1 LSEAFGFDKI
11 KLLRSEQEDFS
22 MNVKAALILAAVVAL
37 ITAMVFLILYG
48 IGGRQNLQTTIPLP
62 SDKAAQAYVL
72 DKKLLASVSK
82 ITTINA
88 GGPNFT
94 MLQGNDEAGNAAI
107 VWLTGKD
114 NEIVVRGSALVKDG
128 VPREAVIAKL
138 KEKNIDST
146 QIEDMFIS
154 PYDYTSGR
162 IIWFVREKN
171 IRKHWLSYDF
181 KTGEFLWDVFQD
193 PTAWKL

>member
-1 LSEAFGFDKI
+1 
-11 KLLRSEQEDFS
+11 
-22 MNVKAALILAAVVAL
+22 MNVKAALILAAVLAL
-37 ITAMVFLILYG
+37 ITAMIFLILYG

-72 DKKLLASVSK
+72 DKKLLVSVSK

-114 NEIVVRGSALVKDG
+114 NEIVVRGSTLVKDG
-128 VPREAVIAKL
+128 VPQETVIAKL